1 MGGKLGGSL
10 LSRPSLT
17 LPLFSK
23 IPQDLV
29 NQKSLKNTA
38 LKDIFP
44 TAKIFDETTNLFFPD
59 KILLRKSASKL
70 FQVNLAELYVFKYP
84 YFSHKKVCSV
94 LFLNSPVLSSNNSSV
109 SILFYRNGWRI
120 NLWWMCVYRMCYQA
134 NVLISWSF
142 WLHELYGSDVP
153 FPMISLSHITNAF
166 PSNKMKCLLLG
177 PRNLHFNLFL
187 WPPLLQACDLIFWTI
202 DGNLALFQWPPPPL
216 RIEADVTMTR
226 DQTPPPQHRH
236 QAPGLAETKFASSP
250 HLRHEIFTS
259 TSNNSYYLHTS
270 TK

>member
-1 MGGKLGGSL
+1 MAFIYFFHFVLSECWQTWVVWGTMGGKLGGSR

-29 NQKSLKNTA
+29 IQKSRT
-38 LKDIFP
+38 
-44 TAKIFDETTNLFFPD
+44 KIF
-59 KILLRKSASKL
+59 S
-70 FQVNLAELYVFKYP
+70 LY
-84 YFSHKKVCSV
+84 SGC
-94 LFLNSPVLSSNNSSV
+94 
-109 SILFYRNGWRI
+109 ILFYRNGWRI

-153 FPMISLSHITNAF
+153 FPMISLSHILTNAF
-166 PSNKMKCLLLG
+166 PSKKMKCLL
-177 PRNLHFNLFL
+177 PRFLSPNLHFNLFP

-216 RIEADVTMTR
+216 S
-226 DQTPPPQHRH
+226 
-236 QAPGLAETKFASSP
+236 G
-250 HLRHEIFTS
+250 
-259 TSNNSYYLHTS
+259 
-270 TK
+270 